1 MYYWKAMDEEKNYSK
16 KLQNSL
22 ALNGLEEKD
31 LPIILKRLQQLA
43 LDKKGIAYR
52 YADPNEQK
60 GT

>member
-1 MYYWKAMDEEKNYSK
+1 MDEEKNYSK